1 MPITEF
7 EMNNNAYDEVNRWL
21 NDKLKAYNGRD
32 ANAIG
37 SRITELRG
45 ALRRTDNDV
54 VRPMFGGSVHRHTHV
69 NGLSDVDVFMFVNES
84 DISGRLPGDAIGY
97 MKALIAASLPKRN
110 VKSIKSGNMAVT
122 IEYRDGMEIQVLPAI
137 RRKSGALRVP
147 DPDPDTDGWSA
158 VTYPDRF
165 ADRLTKVNQANNGKV
180 IPTIKLVKGLA
191 AGVILNEKRRLNG
204 YHIEALA
211 IEAFRNYSGKRD
223 VRSMVI
229 RFCDFASEAVM
240 KPIPDPTEQTKHID
254 GRLGNA
260 GSGLRKEARNYLR
273 SMRNRFSK
281 CKTSKELD
289 NLFDGAKPKT
299 SRKRKR

>member
-1 MPITEF
+1 
-7 EMNNNAYDEVNRWL
+7 MNNNAYDEVNHWL
-21 NDKLKAYNGRD
+21 NDKLKAYNDRD
-32 ANAIG
+32 ASAIG
-37 SRITELRG
+37 SRITELRN

-54 VRPMFGGSVHRHTHV
+54 VRPMFGGSVHRRTDV

-97 MKALIAASLPKRN
+97 MKALISERLKGN

-137 RRKSGALRVP
+137 RRNSGALRVP

-165 ADRLTKVNQANNGKV
+165 ADRLTKVNQANKGRV

-191 AGVILNEKRRLNG
+191 VGVILNEKRRLNG

-229 RFCDFASEAVM
+229 RFCEFASEAVM
-240 KPIPDPTEQTKHID
+240 NPIPDPTEQSKHID
-254 GRLGNA
+254 ERLGNA
-260 GSGLRKEARNYLR
+260 GSGLRKEARDYLR

-281 CKTSKELD
+281 CKTSKDLD
-289 NLFDGAKPKT
+289 NLFDGVKPKT